1 MDYDGNFIK
10 LVRIRDFKNLEKH
23 RNVAHDDTK
32 LSRL

>member
-1 MDYDGNFIK
+1 MVNLIE

-23 RNVAHDDTK
+23 RNVAHDGYTK